1 MVMSAISSEPMES
14 DEPAAPKYSARLV
27 VRGSSDS
34 DDLGADTF
42 EIKGGSVI
50 VGRTAE
56 DGIQI
61 NHPSVSS
68 VHAQIREVSG
78 RFEILD
84 LGSRNGTW
92 VNDAAVSGVPLKDGT
107 QISVGGSGLFFTQ
120 LGRVAMRPGAL
131 GVGSRGVL
139 MVQSGPSLG
148 QSFPVGDQ
156 DMIIG
161 REPGEGGV
169 QVDDPEVDIHHAL
182 LRPTED
188 GCMVFDLGSA
198 SGTKINDAPLAGSP
212 LRNGDVIKLGMAE
225 LEFVQEDSS

>member
-1 MVMSAISSEPMES
+1 MVMSAISSEPMEP

-84 LGSRNGTW
+84 LGVGTVPGSTTRPFPASR
-92 VNDAAVSGVPLKDGT
+92 
-107 QISVGGSGLFFTQ
+107 
-120 LGRVAMRPGAL
+120 
-131 GVGSRGVL
+131 
-139 MVQSGPSLG
+139 
-148 QSFPVGDQ
+148 
-156 DMIIG
+156 
-161 REPGEGGV
+161 
-169 QVDDPEVDIHHAL
+169 
-182 LRPTED
+182 
-188 GCMVFDLGSA
+188 
-198 SGTKINDAPLAGSP
+198 
-212 LRNGDVIKLGMAE
+212 
-225 LEFVQEDSS
+225 